1 MRKETNSFRI
11 LNTCSL
17 EIELGRNV
25 DLLAD
30 VFAVLFP
37 LAHAFGQK
45 ILDLAVD
52 GAEIVLCPGGDLRIA
67 SVTGKTP
74 LKDVPTAITQELIIE
89 KGHVYVLQTPL
100 FRVRNKRT
108 KIKNKQ
114 AVADAK
120 FKEQLAQSVK
130 QDDTSVVK
138 MTQYKPNNLTYVSGN
153 YCRRRDFYGS
163 R

>member
-37 LAHAFGQK
+37 LAHTLGQK

-52 GAEIVLCPGGDLRIA
+52 GAEIVLCPGGDGGVELGGQAQGHLLLALSFKAA
-67 SVTGKTP
+67 SQK
-74 LKDVPTAITQELIIE
+74 
-89 KGHVYVLQTPL
+89 
-100 FRVRNKRT
+100 
-108 KIKNKQ
+108 
-114 AVADAK
+114 VA
-120 FKEQLAQSVK
+120 
-130 QDDTSVVK
+130 
-138 MTQYKPNNLTYVSGN
+138 
-153 YCRRRDFYGS
+153 RRA
-163 R
+163 